1 MPRNSNG
8 PIDPENPYRRKSPY
22 RQMDNDPETS
32 KDADATYNTLD
43 QLVEMLSR
51 APTYKGPFRV
61 NFDPIGY
68 PKTGFNVASGWN
80 NGHPFGASIFGSGA
94 TWEQIKGVS
103 PFKSYGGKHSGVTKR
118 AKSDMCKCGSGMM
131 KSMCKCGGMGKSML
145 KANNPIDPENPYR
158 RKSVTRQ
165 MDNDPETSRNARRS
179 YASLDAIERE
189 LSGWQKEAFPNT
201 KMTIN
206 FDVVGTPK
214 TGFLIPTGPDK
225 GSMRISSSGSPDKP
239 YPSRGSAARKRM
251 SNVQKD
257 SGGGDYVP
265 RYDFQA
271 YPKKKSGYGTNRSM
285 YKANQNPN
293 QRTPVPGA
301 PPKQIMQSGFNGAA
315 QAVMAQNKPYQAPF
329 SRSPRPMETP
339 NMSYNRT
346 PVANAT
352 KRMYKA
358 DDKNKN
364 TDWASKLSG
373 AAVDFVLQNK
383 SVIERK
389 AKEFSDQGFN
399 YVNQNKSRIGRGARD
414 LTERGIDFLA
424 ANKANIERGAKD
436 ISDKA
441 FDYARRNKSG
451 IGQSVERMTNQ
462 GIDYAIRSKSDI
474 ERGAKNYSDQG
485 FDYLRRSKGE
495 IGRQASNLVNNAM
508 GRTTKRAGA
517 MSKSLQSKRKNNKYF

>member
-1 MPRNSNG
+1 MPKRKPNG
-8 PIDPENPYRRKSPY
+8 PIDPENPYRIKSPY

-32 KDADATYNTLD
+32 IDARATYNTLD
-43 QLVEMLSR
+43 QLGEMLSR
-51 APTYKGPFRV
+51 IPKHKGPIRV
-61 NFDPIGY
+61 DFDPIGY
-68 PKTGFNVASGWN
+68 PKTGFHYASGWN
-80 NGHPFGASIFGSGA
+80 NGYPFAPSMFGSGA

-103 PFKSYGGKHSGVTKR
+103 PYGGKHSGVTKR

-145 KANNPIDPENPYR
+145 KANGPIDPENPYR

-206 FDVVGTPK
+206 FDVIGTPK
-214 TGFLIPTGPDK
+214 TGFLIPTGPGK
-225 GSMRISSSGSPDKP
+225 GDMRISSSGSPDKP
-239 YPSRGSAARKRM
+239 YPSRGSAAR
-251 SNVQKD
+251 
-257 SGGGDYVP
+257 
-265 RYDFQA
+265 
-271 YPKKKSGYGTNRSM
+271 
-285 YKANQNPN
+285 
-293 QRTPVPGA
+293 
-301 PPKQIMQSGFNGAA
+301 
-315 QAVMAQNKPYQAPF
+315 
-329 SRSPRPMETP
+329 
-339 NMSYNRT
+339 
-346 PVANAT
+346 

-383 SVIERK
+383 SAIERK

-399 YVNQNKSRIGRGARD
+399 YINQNKSRIGRGARD

-424 ANKANIERGAKD
+424 ANKSNVERGAKNVSDKAFDYARRNKPNIEGIDYILDNKANIERGAKD

-462 GIDYAIRSKSDI
+462 GIDYAIRSKPAI
-474 ERGAKNYSDQG
+474 EREAKRYSDQG
-485 FDYLRRSKGE
+485 FDYLRRSKNE
-495 IGRQASNLVNNAM
+495 IGRQARGLVSNVL
-508 GRTTKRAGA
+508 GSTTTKRAGA